1 MRVKSKVDIKSL
13 IRPELAAMKSYT
25 PIEPTEVLSQ
35 ETELPSH
42 EIVKLDGNENPYGC
56 SPKVYQA
63 LASYAYY
70 HNYPDPE
77 QRELRKALEEYTGLG
92 RQHIVCGM
100 GSDELIDLILRLF
113 LDPGDEVINCPPTF
127 GMYPFS
133 TDVCGGRTIDVP
145 RTEDFALDMTGIRKA
160 LTKRTKVIFVAS
172 PNNPSGN
179 MATEKETMELVDT
192 GKIVVVD
199 EAYFEFSG
207 MTVANLVPSYANL
220 IVLRTFSK
228 WAGLAGLR
236 IGYGLFPAKI
246 ADYLM
251 KIKQP
256 YNANAAA
263 QAAVLASL
271 RDIDYLRANV
281 GKIVKERDRLFGK
294 LKQLGWLK
302 PYPSQANFILCSLSY
317 SPEPSAVSHPG
328 QPPAVIGT
336 QSETMGKQSQ
346 ARKVWQGLRKKG
358 IFVRYF
364 DTPRLRDCLRISVG
378 KPEHTDALIEALRT
392 LPVVATL
399 SKTKRK
405 QSRDERKAR

>member
-1 MRVKSKVDIKSL
+1 MVRGKSNVDIKKL
-13 IRPELAAMKSYT
+13 IRPELINMKSYT
-25 PIEPTEVLSQ
+25 AIEPTEVLSQ
-35 ETELPSH
+35 QAELPVDK
-42 EIVKLDGNENPYGC
+42 IVKLDGNENPYGC

-63 LASYAYY
+63 LATYPYY

-113 LDPGDEVINCPPTF
+113 LKPGDEVVNCLPTF

-133 TDVCGGRTIDVP
+133 TDVCGGKVVDVP
-145 RTEDFALDMTGIRKA
+145 RTEDFALGMAGIKKA
-160 LTKRTKVIFVAS
+160 LTRRTKVIFVAS
-172 PNNPSGN
+172 PNNPTGN
-179 MATEKETMELVDT
+179 TTPEKEIMELVDT

-199 EAYFEFSG
+199 EAYCEFSNV
-207 MTVANLVPSYANL
+207 TVANSVPSYPNL

-236 IGYGLFPAKI
+236 IGYGFFPVEI

-271 RDIDYLRANV
+271 ADIDYLRLNV
-281 GKIVKERDRLFGK
+281 MKIVMERGRLFGK
-294 LKQLGWLK
+294 LKELDWLK
-302 PYPSQANFILCSLSY
+302 PYPSRANFVLCSL
-317 SPEPSAVSHPG
+317 
-328 QPPAVIGT
+328 PA
-336 QSETMGKQSQ
+336 GK
-346 ARKVWQGLRKKG
+346 AKEIWQHLRRKG

-364 DTPRLRDCLRISVG
+364 DTPRLEDCLRISVG
-378 KPEHTDALIEALRT
+378 RPEDTDALIEALRA
-392 LPVVATL
+392 LSVIATL
-399 SKTKRK
+399 SETKRK
-405 QSRDERKAR
+405 QSRDEGKTK

>member
-1 MRVKSKVDIKSL
+1 MDIEEL
-13 IRPELAAMKSYT
+13 IRPELITMKGYV

-35 ETELPSH
+35 RAELPSGKV
-42 EIVKLDGNENPYGC
+42 IKLDGNENPYGC

-63 LASYAYY
+63 LATYPYY

-77 QRELRKALEEYTGLG
+77 QRELRKSLEKYTGLA

-113 LDPGDEVINCPPTF
+113 LKPGDEVINCPPTF

-133 TDVCGGRTIDVP
+133 TDVCGGRVVDVP
-145 RTEDFALDMTGIRKA
+145 RTEDFALDMAGIGRA
-160 LTKRTKVIFVAS
+160 LTRKTKVIFVAS
-172 PNNPSGN
+172 PNNPTGDT
-179 MATEKETMELVDT
+179 ATEKEIMELVGT

-199 EAYFEFSG
+199 EAYFEFSNAT
-207 MTVANLVPSYANL
+207 MANLVPSYNNL

-236 IGYGLFPAKI
+236 IGYGFFPVEI
-246 ADYLM
+246 AGYLM

-271 RDIDYLRANV
+271 ADIEYLRANV
-281 GKIVKERDRLFGK
+281 ARIVMERERLFGK
-294 LKQLGWLK
+294 LKELDWLK
-302 PYPSQANFILCSLSY
+302 PYPSSGNFILCSL
-317 SPEPSAVSHPG
+317 PE
-328 QPPAVIGT
+328 
-336 QSETMGKQSQ
+336 GK
-346 ARKVWQGLRKKG
+346 AKEIWQQLRKKG

-364 DTPRLRDCLRISVG
+364 DTSRLKDCLRISVG
-378 KPEHTDALIEALRT
+378 RPEDTDALVKVLKE
-392 LPVVATL
+392 V
-399 SKTKRK
+399 KY
-405 QSRDERKAR
+405 D

>member
-1 MRVKSKVDIKSL
+1 MDIRKL
-13 IRPELAAMKSYT
+13 VRPELVTMNGYA
-25 PIEPTEVLSQ
+25 PIEPPEVLSQ
-35 ETELPSH
+35 QTELPADKV
-42 EIVKLDGNENPYGC
+42 IKLDGNENPYGC

-63 LASYAYY
+63 LATYPYY

-113 LDPGDEVINCPPTF
+113 LKPGDEVINCPPTF

-133 TDVCGGRTIDVP
+133 TDVCGGRLVDVP
-145 RTEDFALDMTGIRKA
+145 RTEDFALDMAGIKKA
-160 LTKRTKVIFVAS
+160 LTRRTKVIFVAS
-172 PNNPSGN
+172 PNNPTGN
-179 MATEKETMELVDT
+179 TATKKEIVELVDT
-192 GKIVVVD
+192 GRIVVVD
-199 EAYFEFSG
+199 EAYCEFG
-207 MTVANLVPSYANL
+207 NVTVANSVPSYPNL

-236 IGYGLFPAKI
+236 IGYGFFPIEI
-246 ADYLM
+246 ADCLM

-271 RDIDYLRANV
+271 ADIDYLRLNIM
-281 GKIVKERDRLFGK
+281 KIVMERGRLFGK
-294 LKQLGWLK
+294 LKELGWLK

-317 SPEPSAVSHPG
+317 SPPCH
-328 QPPAVIGT
+328 
-336 QSETMGKQSQ
+336 SEGAKRPKNLATGKLREESR
-346 ARKVWQGLRKKG
+346 AKDIWQQLRRRG

-378 KPEHTDALIEALRT
+378 RHEDTDALIDALKT
-392 LPVVATL
+392 LPVIASET
-399 SKTKRK
+399 
-405 QSRDERKAR
+405 

>member
-1 MRVKSKVDIKSL
+1 LILVEVDIKKL
-13 IRPELAAMKSYT
+13 IRPELMTMKSYT

-35 ETELPSH
+35 EAELPSDK
-42 EIVKLDGNENPYGC
+42 IIKLDGNENPYGC

-63 LASYAYY
+63 LATYPYY

-77 QRELRKALEEYTGLG
+77 QRELRKALEGYTGLG

-100 GSDELIDLILRLF
+100 GSDDLIDLVLRLF
-113 LDPGDEVINCPPTF
+113 LKPGDEVINCPPTF

-133 TDVCGGRTIDVP
+133 TDVCGGKLVNVSRLQ
-145 RTEDFALDMTGIRKA
+145 DFTLDMAGIREA

-172 PNNPSGN
+172 PNNPTGN
-179 MATEKETMELVDT
+179 TATEKEIMELVDT

-199 EAYFEFSG
+199 EAYFEFSNVT
-207 MTVANLVPSYANL
+207 MATLVPYCPNLV
-220 IVLRTFSK
+220 VLRTLSK

-236 IGYGLFPAKI
+236 IGYGFFPVEI
-246 ADYLM
+246 ADYVM

-256 YNANAAA
+256 YNANVAA

-271 RDIDYLRANV
+271 TDMEYLRANIAR
-281 GKIVKERDRLFGK
+281 IVAERERLFGK
-294 LKQLGWLK
+294 LKELGWLK

-317 SPEPSAVSHPG
+317 SSEPSTPCH
-328 QPPAVIGT
+328 
-336 QSETMGKQSQ
+336 SEG
-346 ARKVWQGLRKKG
+346 ARRPKNLAKEIWQGLRNKG

-364 DTPRLRDCLRISVG
+364 DTPLLKDCLRISVG
-378 KPEHTDALIEALRT
+378 RPEDTDALIEALRT
-392 LPVVATL
+392 LPVIATL

-405 QSRDERKAR
+405 QSPGERKVR

>member
-1 MRVKSKVDIKSL
+1 MDIKKL
-13 IRPELAAMKSYT
+13 IRPELVTMKGYI

-35 ETELPSH
+35 RAELPSSKV
-42 EIVKLDGNENPYGC
+42 IKLDGNENPYGC

-63 LASYAYY
+63 LATYPYY

-77 QRELRKALEEYTGLG
+77 QGELRKALEKYSGLG
-92 RQHIVCGM
+92 RRHIVCGM

-113 LDPGDEVINCPPTF
+113 LKPGDEVINCPPTF

-133 TDVCGGRTIDVP
+133 TDVCGGRVVDVP
-145 RTEDFALDMTGIRKA
+145 RTEDFALDMVGMKKA
-160 LTKRTKVIFVAS
+160 LTRRTKAIFVAS
-172 PNNPSGN
+172 PNNPTGDT
-179 MATEKETMELVDT
+179 ATEKQIMELVGT

-199 EAYFEFSG
+199 EAYFEFSNVT
-207 MTVANLVPSYANL
+207 MANLVPSYPNL

-236 IGYGLFPAKI
+236 IGYGFFPIEI

-271 RDIDYLRANV
+271 ADIEYLRANV
-281 GKIVKERDRLFGK
+281 TKIVKERERLFGK
-294 LKQLGWLK
+294 LKELDWLK
-302 PYPSQANFILCSLSY
+302 PYPSSGNFIFCSL
-317 SPEPSAVSHPG
+317 PRGKAK
-328 QPPAVIGT
+328 
-336 QSETMGKQSQ
+336 ET
-346 ARKVWQGLRKKG
+346 WQQLRKKG

-364 DTPRLRDCLRISVG
+364 DTSRLKDYLRISVG
-378 KPEHTDALIEALRT
+378 RPEDTDALVKALKE
-392 LPVVATL
+392 V
-399 SKTKRK
+399 KY
-405 QSRDERKAR
+405 D